1 MERLT
6 DKNISVKP
14 GAAKVIFGDTEIES
28 IEISGNLLEL
38 ILNGP
43 TLRSVNKDVLR
54 LFIRRLYDVLQQYE
68 NMEIEPQMANERRM
82 MFASDEAN
90 RSDKAVFVQNLG
102 WLLRQTREQVE
113 HCFLDEQEV
122 VHILF
127 RGGHE
132 KRVNVR
138 GNSYA
143 AVICEV
149 TAAL

>member
-6 DKNISVKP
+6 QKHY
-14 GAAKVIFGDTEIES
+14 GADDYYMVCSGTCSKEEFRCEDCPETEKI
-28 IEISGNLLEL
+28 
-38 ILNGP
+38 
-43 TLRSVNKDVLR
+43 VNKLGA
-54 LFIRRLYDVLQQYE
+54 YE
-68 NMEIEPQMANERRM
+68 DMGLEPEIANEAAM
-82 MFASDEAN
+82 MFSSDEAN
-90 RSDKAVFVQNLG
+90 HHDKAVFVQNLG

-143 AVICEV
+143 AVIREV
-149 TAAL
+149 AAAL

>member
-1 MERLT
+1 MEERLT
-6 DKNISVKP
+6 RPDIDIDQTAVRFMDAEVKIQDIGDK
-14 GAAKVIFGDTEIES
+14 
-28 IEISGNLLEL
+28 LLHL

-43 TLRSVNKDVLR
+43 TINGVKKDILRHLVR
-54 LFIRRLYDVLQQYE
+54 QLYAELKLYE
-68 NMEIEPQMANERRM
+68 DMDLEPQMANERLLI
-82 MFASDEAN
+82 FASDEAN

-143 AVICEV
+143 AVIREV

>member
-1 MERLT
+1 MDAEVKIQDIG
-6 DKNISVKP
+6 DK
-14 GAAKVIFGDTEIES
+14 
-28 IEISGNLLEL
+28 LLHL

-43 TLRSVNKDVLR
+43 TINGVKKDILRHLVR
-54 LFIRRLYDVLQQYE
+54 QLYAELKLYE
-68 NMEIEPQMANERRM
+68 DMDLEPQMANERLLI
-82 MFASDEAN
+82 FASDEAN

-113 HCFLDEQEV
+113 HCVLDEQEV

-143 AVICEV
+143 AVIREV

>member
-43 TLRSVNKDVLR
+43 TLRSVN
-54 LFIRRLYDVLQQYE
+54 YDVLQQYE

>member
-1 MERLT
+1 MSMWKHTAVRFMDAEVKIQDIG
-6 DKNISVKP
+6 DK
-14 GAAKVIFGDTEIES
+14 
-28 IEISGNLLEL
+28 LLHL

-43 TLRSVNKDVLR
+43 TINGVKKDILRHLVR
-54 LFIRRLYDVLQQYE
+54 QLYAELKLYE
-68 NMEIEPQMANERRM
+68 DMDLEPQMANERLLI
-82 MFASDEAN
+82 FASDEAN

-143 AVICEV
+143 AVIREV